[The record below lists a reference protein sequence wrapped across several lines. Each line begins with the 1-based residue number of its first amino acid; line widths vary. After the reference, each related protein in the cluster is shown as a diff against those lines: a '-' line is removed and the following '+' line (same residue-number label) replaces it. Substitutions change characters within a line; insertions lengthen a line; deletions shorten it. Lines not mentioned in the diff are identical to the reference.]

1 MIAGILFEGL
11 ILGVLLVFV
20 CIFGIRN
27 SAADMVFL
35 YHKDVQERCVEL
47 GYITHEKIRRNRILF
62 KLFCIPGYMLYV
74 VVCAYIINGARGFW
88 QGFLHIFSIL
98 SVLNIIDRFVVDE
111 LWVGHTK
118 MWEIPGTEDLKPY
131 INRHDKCM
139 KWLAGT
145 LGMMLISAI
154 LAGIMTIFIK

>member
-1 MIAGILFEGL
+1 M
-11 ILGVLLVFV
+11 
-20 CIFGIRN
+20 
-27 SAADMVFL
+27 
-35 YHKDVQERCVEL
+35 EL

-62 KLFCIPGYMLYV
+62 KLFCIPGYMLYM

-118 MWEIPGTEDLKPY
+118 MWEIPDTEDLKPY

-139 KWLAGT
+139 KWRNDADFSHSCRYNDHFYKIRGAKDE
-145 LGMMLISAI
+145 S
-154 LAGIMTIFIK
+154 IFVR